1 MRECIYPEDSVFV
14 TGVAK
19 VTREDAI
26 NAMYGT
32 FSLSLIID
40 GHTGMILNASANM
53 VMQDTVEFLKD
64 ILIGRN
70 LLTDG
75 GSRYV
80 DLKETVPGTVT
91 KSRYYRFQGCPE
103 SFSAGV
109 PTGEISTL
117 LQILF

>member
-75 GSRYV
+75 EAV
-80 DLKETVPGTVT
+80 TLILK
-91 KSRYYRFQGCPE
+91 KRFLALSQK
-103 SFSAGV
+103 V
-109 PTGEISTL
+109 
-117 LQILF
+117 

>member
-75 GSRYV
+75 EAVTLILKKRFLALSQKPLLPLSRMPRIIFCWCTHRRNKHSSA
-80 DLKETVPGTVT
+80 D
-91 KSRYYRFQGCPE
+91 
-103 SFSAGV
+103 SF
-109 PTGEISTL
+109 
-117 LQILF
+117 

>member
-75 GSRYV
+75 EAV
-80 DLKETVPGTVT
+80 TLILK
-91 KSRYYRFQGCPE
+91 KRFL
-103 SFSAGV
+103 A
-109 PTGEISTL
+109 L
-117 LQILF
+117 LQKAVITAFKDAQNHFLLVYPQAK